1 MLKRRK
7 SLPFEPYYNAPKHAV
22 KGEKKNVGFNPIV
35 KVSKGKNRKLILSK
49 ERRIINIQE

>member
-7 SLPFEPYYNAPKHAV
+7 SLPFEPYYNAPKYAV
-22 KGEKKNVGFNPIV
+22 KGGKKIVGFNPIV